1 MKVYAII
8 GKDPKNSNEKYLVGI
23 LSDENKAIAQKNYLS
38 YGFNS
43 DYYVEEREI

>member
-8 GKDPKNSNEKYLVGI
+8 GKDPNFDETYLVGV

-38 YGFNS
+38 YGFKS